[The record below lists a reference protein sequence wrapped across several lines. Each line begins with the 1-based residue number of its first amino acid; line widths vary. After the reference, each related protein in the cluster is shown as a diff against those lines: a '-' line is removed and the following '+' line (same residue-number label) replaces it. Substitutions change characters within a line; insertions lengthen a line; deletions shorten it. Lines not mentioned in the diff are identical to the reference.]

1 MDPQGPAIGI
11 DLGGTN
17 MQIGVVHPAALGA
30 EPGGDHEVL
39 LAGRAKLKTKAEEGL
54 EAVIDRLHRGVEE
67 ACAEAGI
74 AVKELRCLGIGAPGA
89 IDPAKGVVVEA
100 PNLRW
105 DNVPLA
111 ALLEDRLELPVVVDN
126 DVNVAVYGEDRLG
139 AGEGSDFMLGVWCG
153 TGVGG
158 GLILDG
164 KLYYGAKGTA
174 GEIGHML
181 ALPGAQPGSKTLEH
195 NCSRTALAERLV
207 KLIRANRKSI
217 ITELVDGKYEKIKS
231 GVIGKAYEAGDEL
244 TIEIVHEAAKLLGDH
259 IGGIVTLLSLDRVVL
274 GGGLTEALGE
284 PWVKAVREAC
294 QRTAFPASV
303 RDVSVVATALED
315 DAGLLGAALLA
326 FERLADTKRMQEKQE
341 AGS

>member
-39 LAGRAKLKTKAEEGL
+39 MAGRAKLKTKAEEGL

-111 ALLEDRLELPVVVDN
+111 AMLEDRLELPVVVDN

-158 GLILDG
+158 GLILGG

-181 ALPGAQPGSKTLEH
+181 ALPGSQPGSRSLEH

-207 KLIRANRKSI
+207 KLIRANRKSM
-217 ITELVDGKYEKIKS
+217 ITELTDGKYEKIKS
-231 GVIGKAYEAGDEL
+231 GVIGKAYDAGDEL
-244 TIEIVHEAAKLLGDH
+244 TREIVHEAAKLLGDH

-284 PWVKAVREAC
+284 PWVEAVREAC
-294 QRTAFPASV
+294 RRPAFPASV
-303 RDVSVVATALED
+303 RDVAVVATALED

-326 FERLADTKRMQEKQE
+326 FEKFADTERVTEKQE
-341 AGS
+341 ARP